1 MPGRAGP
8 DQKEAIMIRPMMRTA
23 GLAAAALAAS
33 LTAPTAGAAT
43 PFDGA
48 WSVLIVTQQGECDR
62 AYRYPIRIQ
71 NGVVTYGGE
80 ASFNV
85 SGRVTGGG
93 AVKVSVS
100 RGSARADGSG
110 RMSGSSGSGS
120 WKGSSSTASCS
131 GTWTAE
137 RRG

>member
-1 MPGRAGP
+1 
-8 DQKEAIMIRPMMRTA
+8 MIRPMTR
-23 GLAAAALAAS
+23 AAALAAVVLAATS
-33 LTAPTAGAAT
+33 AAPAARAAT

-62 AYRYPIRIQ
+62 AYRYPVRIQ

-80 ASFNV
+80 ASFNI
-85 SGRVTGGG
+85 SGRVTGNG

-120 WKGSSSTASCS
+120 WKGTSSNASCS

>member
-1 MPGRAGP
+1 
-8 DQKEAIMIRPMMRTA
+8 MIRPMIRT
-23 GLAAAALAAS
+23 AALAAVV
-33 LTAPTAGAAT
+33 LAATAAASAARAAT

-48 WSVLIVTQQGECDR
+48 WSVLIVTEKGECDR
-62 AYRYPIRIQ
+62 AYRYPVRIQ

-80 ASFNV
+80 ASFNI
-85 SGRVTGGG
+85 SGRVTGKG
-93 AVKVSVS
+93 VVNVSVS

-120 WKGSSSTASCS
+120 WKGTASNASCS